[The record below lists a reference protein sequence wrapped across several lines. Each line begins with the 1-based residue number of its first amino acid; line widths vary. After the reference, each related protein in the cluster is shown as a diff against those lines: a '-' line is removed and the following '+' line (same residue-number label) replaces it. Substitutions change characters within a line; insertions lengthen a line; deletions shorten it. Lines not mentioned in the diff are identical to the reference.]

1 MADPTQDERETRRG
15 FLRQLDAMLAEGVP
29 PAVLIPKIES
39 WAEEQSDRWVVI
51 SEHLGVI
58 YDNAVEGSEIPE
70 EILGE
75 DEDGAYRR
83 MRDSDKIV
91 RSTIERLMV
100 EVTRQQRKGR
110 DVPPDDRG
118 GG

>member
-51 SEHLGVI
+51 SEHLGEI
-58 YDNAVEGSEIPE
+58 YHNAVEGSEIPE
-70 EILGE
+70 EIL

-83 MRDSDKIV
+83 MRESDKII

-100 EVTRQQRKGR
+100 EVKRQQREGR
-110 DVPPDDRG
+110 DVPPADQEG
-118 GG
+118 G

>member
-1 MADPTQDERETRRG
+1 MADPTQDEPETRRG

-58 YDNAVEGSEIPE
+58 YHNAVEGSEIPE
-70 EILGE
+70 EILDE

-100 EVTRQQRKGR
+100 EVTRQQREGR
-110 DVPPDDRG
+110 DVPPADQEG
-118 GG
+118 G

>member
-1 MADPTQDERETRRG
+1 MSTPDPTPNERDARRG
-15 FLRQLDAMLAEGVP
+15 FLRQLSALLAEGVP
-29 PAVLIPKIES
+29 PDVLIPKIES
-39 WAEEQSDRWVVI
+39 WAEEQSDRWGVI

-70 EILGE
+70 EIL
-75 DEDGAYRR
+75 DEDGADRR
-83 MRDSDKIV
+83 RRESDKIV